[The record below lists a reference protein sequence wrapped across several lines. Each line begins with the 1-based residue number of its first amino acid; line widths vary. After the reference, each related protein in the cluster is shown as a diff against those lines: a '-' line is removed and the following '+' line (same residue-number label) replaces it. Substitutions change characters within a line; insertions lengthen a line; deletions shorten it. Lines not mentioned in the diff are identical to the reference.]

1 VHGPYPAASILDQRG
16 GLRDVKNH
24 DGVFFGA
31 VIYVPNVVILGGF
44 NEDDGARIFSV
55 IVSVISTFPG
65 VIYYV
70 KRYGH
75 RVK

>member
-1 VHGPYPAASILDQRG
+1 
-16 GLRDVKNH
+16 
-24 DGVFFGA
+24 